1 MTHTISYLLFLQFYK
16 YPLYL
21 RKMFIFVLLEFF
33 FSFLRT
39 YFLRAIYIFYI
50 FFGYAG
56 YHVTHFRWFFLLLPR
71 LVTCL
76 LFLLFLSVSSY
87 YLGHCSFSP
96 CFSHSGNWD
105 CTKDFLLIVWTVMLQ
120 NHYEGKTV
128 KLYFRERLFVE
139 RMHQKKT
146 NAETLCKIW
155 FVPFVPWSPSSM
167 CNQDGKWVFYNY
179 HIHIY
184 NIYI

>member
-1 MTHTISYLLFLQFYK
+1 
-16 YPLYL
+16 
-21 RKMFIFVLLEFF
+21 MFIFVLLEFF
-33 FSFLRT
+33 LSFLRT

-56 YHVTHFRWFFLLLPR
+56 YHVTPFRWFFLLLPR

-120 NHYEGKTV
+120 NHYEGKIV
-128 KLYFRERLFVE
+128 ELYIRERLLLKRCIRRRQMPKRYAKYGLFLLSRDYLVVWATMMGNE
-139 RMHQKKT
+139 CFMIT
-146 NAETLCKIW
+146 
-155 FVPFVPWSPSSM
+155 
-167 CNQDGKWVFYNY
+167 
-179 HIHIY
+179 
-184 NIYI
+184 IYIYTNFPYLNECLFKGRKKEGGSG